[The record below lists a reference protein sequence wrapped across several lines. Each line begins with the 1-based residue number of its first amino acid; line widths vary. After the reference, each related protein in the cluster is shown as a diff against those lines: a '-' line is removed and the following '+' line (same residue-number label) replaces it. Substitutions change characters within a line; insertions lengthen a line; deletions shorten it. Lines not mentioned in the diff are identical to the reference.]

1 MEQEE
6 TDEKSEKV
14 MDGTGR
20 TESVDRSQ
28 AINEHATGISSN
40 SIARQSK
47 AKTVEYVRE
56 QDTSKD

>member
-1 MEQEE
+1 MDQEE
-6 TDEKSEKV
+6 TEEKSQKA

-40 SIARQSK
+40 SIAK
-47 AKTVEYVRE
+47 
-56 QDTSKD
+56 